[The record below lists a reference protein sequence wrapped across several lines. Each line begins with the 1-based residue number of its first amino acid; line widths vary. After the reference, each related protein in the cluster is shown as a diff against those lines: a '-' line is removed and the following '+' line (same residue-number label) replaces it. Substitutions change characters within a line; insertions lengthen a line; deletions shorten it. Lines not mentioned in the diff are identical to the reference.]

1 MLISTL
7 FYIIQLRI
15 LSKDS
20 YKTKY
25 FKELNSLRFIGFI
38 GIFFGHVFFSN
49 SPEIINSKLYAI
61 LFSYGKILGFISIDS
76 FFVLSSFLITWKA
89 LEEIKFTSK
98 FQFKNFLIRRALR
111 IWPLYFLI
119 VFIGFS
125 LEYLKSYYF
134 LESEKLPSLWNF
146 ILFILNFDIIE
157 NGYNFL
163 FFMVFMWSI
172 SVEEQFYV
180 FWAIIIKWFN
190 KYLFGISFLII
201 IISLFFRIY
210 FINDPL
216 TLNFHTASAL
226 GNFGFG
232 ALTAI
237 LVFKYQ
243 HFLNKL
249 QSLSRNKILFFYIVV
264 FTFFIL
270 MPVLLEN
277 DFFIVIQR
285 ILFSIFFSFII
296 LEQSYCDKSIFKVSR
311 IKYFNFFGKIS
322 YGLYCYHGIMI
333 TIVLQMSRSLSES
346 LLNSLVLY
354 PIIIFVSTL
363 VISQFSF
370 RFYESKFLNFK
381 SKFSFLSSD

>member
-1 MLISTL
+1 
-7 FYIIQLRI
+7 

-49 SPEIINSKLYAI
+49 SPEIINSKLYAT

-89 LEEIKFTSK
+89 LEEIKFTSN
-98 FQFKNFLIRRALR
+98 FQFKNFLIRRSLR

-119 VFIGFS
+119 VFIGF
-125 LEYLKSYYF
+125 LIEYLKSIYF
-134 LESEKLPSLWNF
+134 LEPEKLPSLWNF
-146 ILFILNFDIIE
+146 VLFILNYNIIE

-180 FWAIIIKWFN
+180 FWAITIKWFN
-190 KYLFGISFLII
+190 KYLFGISFFII
-201 IISLFFRIY
+201 FLSLVFRIY
-210 FINDPL
+210 FINDSL
-216 TLNFHTASAL
+216 SLNFHTASAL
-226 GNFGFG
+226 GNFGIG

-237 LVFKYQ
+237 LAFKNPN
-243 HFLNKL
+243 FLNKL
-249 QSLSRNKILFFYIVV
+249 QSLNRKTILFFYSII
-264 FTFFIL
+264 FIFFIK
-270 MPVLLEN
+270 MPVLLEY

-285 ILFSIFFSFII
+285 VLFSIFFSFII
-296 LEQSYCDKSIFKVSR
+296 LEQTYCDQSIVKVSR

-333 TIVLQMSRSLSES
+333 TTVLQISGFLSES
-346 LLNSLVLY
+346 LLNSLILFPVFIL
-354 PIIIFVSTL
+354 VSTL
-363 VISQFSF
+363 LISHFSY
-370 RFYESKFLNFK
+370 RLYESKFLNFK
-381 SKFSFLSSD
+381 SKFSFLSSN

>member
-1 MLISTL
+1 M
-7 FYIIQLRI
+7 
-15 LSKDS
+15 SKDS

-38 GIFFGHVFFSN
+38 GVFFGHVFFSN
-49 SPEIINSKLYAI
+49 SPEIINSKLYAT

-89 LEEIKFTSK
+89 LEEIKFTNT
-98 FQFKNFLIRRALR
+98 FQFKNFLIRRSLR

-119 VFIGFS
+119 VFLGF
-125 LEYLKSYYF
+125 LIEYFKSYYF
-134 LESEKLPSLWNF
+134 LESEKLPSIWNF
-146 ILFILNFDIIE
+146 ILFILNYDIIE

-190 KYLFGISFLII
+190 KYLLAISFLII
-201 IISLFFRIY
+201 LISLLFRVY
-210 FINDPL
+210 FINDSL
-216 TLNFHTASAL
+216 SLNFHTVSAL
-226 GNFGFG
+226 GNFGIG

-237 LVFKYQ
+237 LAFKYP
-243 HFLNKL
+243 HFISKL
-249 QSLSRNKILFFYIVV
+249 QSLTRNTILFVYLIIFS
-264 FTFFIL
+264 FFIL
-270 MPVLLEN
+270 MPFLIEN
-277 DFFIVIQR
+277 NFFIITQR
-285 ILFSIFFSFII
+285 VLFSIFFSFII
-296 LEQSYCDKSIFKVSR
+296 LEQSYCDKSIVKVSR

-322 YGLYCYHGIMI
+322 YGLYCYHGIII
-333 TIVLQMSRSLSES
+333 TIILQMSGFLRES

-363 VISQFSF
+363 AISQISF

-381 SKFSFLSSD
+381 SKFSFLSSN

>member
-1 MLISTL
+1 M
-7 FYIIQLRI
+7 
-15 LSKDS
+15 SKDS

-38 GIFFGHVFFSN
+38 GVFFGHVFFSN
-49 SPEIINSKLYAI
+49 SPEIINSKLYAT

-89 LEEIKFTSK
+89 LEEIKFTNT
-98 FQFKNFLIRRALR
+98 FQFKNFLIRRSLR

-119 VFIGFS
+119 VFLGF
-125 LEYLKSYYF
+125 LIEYFKSYYF
-134 LESEKLPSLWNF
+134 LESEKLPSIWNF
-146 ILFILNFDIIE
+146 ILFILNYDIIE

-190 KYLFGISFLII
+190 KYLLAISFLII
-201 IISLFFRIY
+201 LISLLFRVY
-210 FINDPL
+210 FINDSL
-216 TLNFHTASAL
+216 SLNFHTVSAL
-226 GNFGFG
+226 GNFGIG

-237 LVFKYQ
+237 LAFKYP
-243 HFLNKL
+243 HFIAKL
-249 QSLSRNKILFFYIVV
+249 QSLTRNTILFVYLIIFS
-264 FTFFIL
+264 FFIL
-270 MPVLLEN
+270 MPSLIEN
-277 DFFIVIQR
+277 NFFIITQR
-285 ILFSIFFSFII
+285 VLFSIFFSFII
-296 LEQSYCDKSIFKVSR
+296 LEQSYCDKSIVKVSR

-322 YGLYCYHGIMI
+322 YGLYCYHGIII
-333 TIVLQMSRSLSES
+333 TIILQMSGFLSES

-363 VISQFSF
+363 AISQISF

-381 SKFSFLSSD
+381 SKFSFLSSN

>member
-1 MLISTL
+1 M
-7 FYIIQLRI
+7 
-15 LSKDS
+15 SKDS

-49 SPEIINSKLYAI
+49 SPEIINSKLYAT

-89 LEEIKFTSK
+89 LEEIKLTSN
-98 FQFKNFLIRRALR
+98 FQFKNFLIRRSLR

-119 VFIGFS
+119 VFIGFL
-125 LEYLKSYYF
+125 LEYFKSYYF

-146 ILFILNFDIIE
+146 ILFILNYDIIE

-180 FWAIIIKWFN
+180 FWAITIKWFN
-190 KYLFGISFLII
+190 KYLFGISFFII
-201 IISLFFRIY
+201 FLSLVFRIY
-210 FINDPL
+210 FINDSL
-216 TLNFHTASAL
+216 SLNFHTASAL
-226 GNFGFG
+226 GNFGIG

-237 LVFKYQ
+237 LAFKNPN
-243 HFLNKL
+243 FLNKL
-249 QSLSRNKILFFYIVV
+249 QSLNRKTILFFYSII
-264 FTFFIL
+264 FIFFIK
-270 MPVLLEN
+270 MPVLLEY

-285 ILFSIFFSFII
+285 VLFSIFFSFII
-296 LEQSYCDKSIFKVSR
+296 LEQTYCDQSIVKVSR

-333 TIVLQMSRSLSES
+333 TTVLQISGFLSES
-346 LLNSLVLY
+346 LLNSLILFPVF
-354 PIIIFVSTL
+354 IFVSTL
-363 VISQFSF
+363 LISHFSY
-370 RFYESKFLNFK
+370 RLYESKFLNFK
-381 SKFSFLSSD
+381 SKFSFLSSN

>member
-1 MLISTL
+1 M
-7 FYIIQLRI
+7 
-15 LSKDS
+15 SKDS

-49 SPEIINSKLYAI
+49 SPEIINSKIYATLY
-61 LFSYGKILGFISIDS
+61 SYGKILGFISIDS

-89 LEEIKFTSK
+89 LEEIKFTNT
-98 FQFKNFLIRRALR
+98 FQFKNFLIRRSLR

-119 VFIGFS
+119 VFLGFS
-125 LEYLKSYYF
+125 LEYFRSYFF

-146 ILFILNFDIIE
+146 ILFILNYDIIK

-180 FWAIIIKWFN
+180 FWAITIKWFN

-201 IISLFFRIY
+201 FISLFFRIY
-210 FINDPL
+210 FINDSL
-216 TLNFHTASAL
+216 SLNFHTASAL
-226 GNFGFG
+226 GNFGIG

-237 LVFKYQ
+237 LVFKHQY
-243 HFLNKL
+243 FLDKL
-249 QSLSRNKILFFYIVV
+249 KSLSRNKILFIYVTIFS
-264 FTFFIL
+264 FFIL

-285 ILFSIFFSFII
+285 VLFSIFFSFII
-296 LEQSYCDKSIFKVSR
+296 LEQTYCENSIVKVSR

-333 TIVLQMSRSLSES
+333 TVVLQLNKLFMES
-346 LLNSLVLY
+346 LIISLVLY
-354 PIIIFVSTL
+354 PLLILVSTL
-363 VISQFSF
+363 LVSYVSY
-370 RFYESKFLNFK
+370 RFYESKFLK
-381 SKFSFLSSD
+381 LKYKFSFLSSN

>member
-1 MLISTL
+1 M
-7 FYIIQLRI
+7 
-15 LSKDS
+15 SKDS

-49 SPEIINSKLYAI
+49 SPEIINYKLYAT

-89 LEEIKFTSK
+89 LEEIKLTSN
-98 FQFKNFLIRRALR
+98 FQFKNFLIRRSLR

-119 VFIGFS
+119 VFIGFL
-125 LEYLKSYYF
+125 LEYFKSYYF

-146 ILFILNFDIIE
+146 ILFILNYDIIE

-180 FWAIIIKWFN
+180 FWAITIKWFN
-190 KYLFGISFLII
+190 KYLFGISFFII
-201 IISLFFRIY
+201 FLSLVFRIY
-210 FINDPL
+210 FINDSL
-216 TLNFHTASAL
+216 SLNFHTASAL
-226 GNFGFG
+226 GNFGIG

-237 LVFKYQ
+237 LAFKNPN
-243 HFLNKL
+243 FLNKL
-249 QSLSRNKILFFYIVV
+249 QSLNRKTILFFYSII
-264 FTFFIL
+264 FIFFIK
-270 MPVLLEN
+270 MPVLLEY

-285 ILFSIFFSFII
+285 VLFSIFFSFII
-296 LEQSYCDKSIFKVSR
+296 LEQTYCDQSIVKVSR

-333 TIVLQMSRSLSES
+333 TTVLQISGFLSES
-346 LLNSLVLY
+346 LLNSLILFPVF
-354 PIIIFVSTL
+354 IFVSTL
-363 VISQFSF
+363 LISHFSY
-370 RFYESKFLNFK
+370 RLYESKFLNFK
-381 SKFSFLSSD
+381 SKFSFLSSN

>member
-1 MLISTL
+1 M
-7 FYIIQLRI
+7 
-15 LSKDS
+15 SKDS

-49 SPEIINSKLYAI
+49 SPEIINSKLYAT

-89 LEEIKFTSK
+89 LEEIKFTSN
-98 FQFKNFLIRRALR
+98 FQFKNFLIRRSLR

-119 VFIGFS
+119 VFIGF
-125 LEYLKSYYF
+125 LIEYLKSIYF

-146 ILFILNFDIIE
+146 VLFILNYNIIE

-180 FWAIIIKWFN
+180 FWAITIKWFN
-190 KYLFGISFLII
+190 KYLFGISFFII
-201 IISLFFRIY
+201 FLSLVFRIY
-210 FINDPL
+210 FINDSL
-216 TLNFHTASAL
+216 SLNFHTASAL
-226 GNFGFG
+226 GNFGIG

-237 LVFKYQ
+237 LAFKNPN
-243 HFLNKL
+243 FLNKL
-249 QSLSRNKILFFYIVV
+249 QSLNRKTILFFYSII
-264 FTFFIL
+264 FIFFIK
-270 MPVLLEN
+270 MPFLLEY
-277 DFFIVIQR
+277 DFFIIIQR
-285 ILFSIFFSFII
+285 VLFSIFFSFII
-296 LEQSYCDKSIFKVSR
+296 LEQTYCDQSIVKVSR

-333 TIVLQMSRSLSES
+333 TTVLQISGFLSES
-346 LLNSLVLY
+346 LLNSLILFPVFIL
-354 PIIIFVSTL
+354 VSTL
-363 VISQFSF
+363 LISHFSY
-370 RFYESKFLNFK
+370 RLYESKFLNFK
-381 SKFSFLSSD
+381 SKFSFLSSN

>member
-1 MLISTL
+1 M
-7 FYIIQLRI
+7 
-15 LSKDS
+15 SKDS

-49 SPEIINSKLYAI
+49 SPEIINSKLYST
-61 LFSYGKILGFISIDS
+61 LFIYSKILGFISIDS

-89 LEEIKFTSK
+89 LEEIKFTSN
-98 FQFKNFLIRRALR
+98 FQFKNFLIRRSLR

-119 VFIGFS
+119 VSIGFL

-146 ILFILNFDIIE
+146 ILFILNYDIIE

-180 FWAIIIKWFN
+180 FWAIIMKWFN

-210 FINDPL
+210 FINDSL
-216 TLNFHTASAL
+216 SLNFHTASAL
-226 GNFGFG
+226 GNFGIG

-237 LVFKYQ
+237 LAFKYPN
-243 HFLNKL
+243 FLNKL
-249 QSLSRNKILFFYIVV
+249 QNLTRNTILFFYLII

-270 MPVLLEN
+270 MPFLLEN

-285 ILFSIFFSFII
+285 SIFSIFFSFII
-296 LEQSYCDKSIFKVSR
+296 LEQTYSDKSILKVSR

-333 TIVLQMSRSLSES
+333 TIVMQMSGLLTES
-346 LLNSLVLY
+346 LLNILVLY
-354 PIIIFVSTL
+354 PILIFISTL
-363 VISQFSF
+363 LVSYFSF
-370 RFYESKFLNFK
+370 SLYESKFLKFK
-381 SKFSFLSSD
+381 SKFSFISSN

>member
-1 MLISTL
+1 M
-7 FYIIQLRI
+7 
-15 LSKDS
+15 SKDS

-49 SPEIINSKLYAI
+49 SPEIINSKLYAT

-98 FQFKNFLIRRALR
+98 FQLKNFLIRRSLR

-119 VFIGFS
+119 VFIGFL
-125 LEYLKSYYF
+125 LEYFKSYYF

-146 ILFILNFDIIE
+146 ILFILNYDIIE

-180 FWAIIIKWFN
+180 FWAITIKWFN
-190 KYLFGISFLII
+190 KYLFGISFFII
-201 IISLFFRIY
+201 FLSLVFRIY
-210 FINDPL
+210 FINDSL
-216 TLNFHTASAL
+216 SLNFHTASAL
-226 GNFGFG
+226 GNFGIG

-237 LVFKYQ
+237 LAFKNPN
-243 HFLNKL
+243 FLNKL
-249 QSLSRNKILFFYIVV
+249 QSLNRKTILFFYSII
-264 FTFFIL
+264 FIFFIK
-270 MPVLLEN
+270 MPVLLEY

-285 ILFSIFFSFII
+285 VLFSIFFSFII
-296 LEQSYCDKSIFKVSR
+296 LEQTYCDQSIVKVSR

-333 TIVLQMSRSLSES
+333 TTVLQISGFLSES
-346 LLNSLVLY
+346 LLNSLILFPVF
-354 PIIIFVSTL
+354 IFVSTL
-363 VISQFSF
+363 LISHFSY
-370 RFYESKFLNFK
+370 RLYESKFLNFK
-381 SKFSFLSSD
+381 SKFSFLSSN

>member
-1 MLISTL
+1 M
-7 FYIIQLRI
+7 
-15 LSKDS
+15 SKDS

-49 SPEIINSKLYAI
+49 NPEVINSKLYET

-98 FQFKNFLIRRALR
+98 FQFKNFLIRRSLR

-119 VFIGFS
+119 VFLGFL
-125 LEYLKSYYF
+125 LEFLKSYYF
-134 LESEKLPSLWNF
+134 LEAEKLPSLWNF
-146 ILFILNFDIIE
+146 VLFILNYNIIE

-172 SVEEQFYV
+172 SVEEQFYI

-201 IISLFFRIY
+201 FISLFFRIY
-210 FINDPL
+210 FIKDSL
-216 TLNFHTASAL
+216 SLNFHTASAL
-226 GNFGFG
+226 GNFGIG

-237 LVFKYQ
+237 LAFKNQY
-243 HFLNKL
+243 FLNKL
-249 QSLSRNKILFFYIVV
+249 QSLKRNTILFFYLIII
-264 FTFFIL
+264 TFFIL
-270 MPVLLEN
+270 MPVLLEY

-285 ILFSIFFSFII
+285 VLFSIFFSFII
-296 LEQSYCDKSIFKVSR
+296 LEQTYCDKSILKVSK

-322 YGLYCYHGIMI
+322 YGLYCYHGIML
-333 TIVLQMSRSLSES
+333 TIVLQISGLLSQS
-346 LLNSLVLY
+346 LLNSLVIY
-354 PIIIFVSTL
+354 PILIFVSTL
-363 VISQFSF
+363 IISHLSF
-370 RFYESKFLNFK
+370 RFYESKFLKIK
-381 SKFSFLSSD
+381 SKFSFLSPN

>member
-1 MLISTL
+1 M
-7 FYIIQLRI
+7 
-15 LSKDS
+15 SKDS

-49 SPEIINSKLYAI
+49 SPEIINSKLYAT

-89 LEEIKFTSK
+89 LEEIKLTSN
-98 FQFKNFLIRRALR
+98 FQFKNFLIRRSLR

-119 VFIGFS
+119 VFIGFL
-125 LEYLKSYYF
+125 LEYFKSYYF

-146 ILFILNFDIIE
+146 ILFILNYDIIE

-180 FWAIIIKWFN
+180 FWAITIKWFN
-190 KYLFGISFLII
+190 KYLFGISFFII
-201 IISLFFRIY
+201 FLSLVFRIY
-210 FINDPL
+210 FINDSL
-216 TLNFHTASAL
+216 SLNFHTASAL
-226 GNFGFG
+226 GNFGIG

-237 LVFKYQ
+237 LAFKNPN
-243 HFLNKL
+243 FLNNL
-249 QSLSRNKILFFYIVV
+249 QSLNRKTILFFYSII
-264 FTFFIL
+264 FIFFIK
-270 MPVLLEN
+270 MPVLLEY

-285 ILFSIFFSFII
+285 VLFSIFFSFII
-296 LEQSYCDKSIFKVSR
+296 LEQTYCDQSIVKVSR

-333 TIVLQMSRSLSES
+333 TTVLQISGFLSES
-346 LLNSLVLY
+346 LLNSLILFPVF
-354 PIIIFVSTL
+354 IFVSTL
-363 VISQFSF
+363 LISHFSY
-370 RFYESKFLNFK
+370 RLYESKFLNFK
-381 SKFSFLSSD
+381 SKFSFLSSN